1 MATTLEISYFNTFW
15 LKRLK
20 NYTQFQNREPNGNVT
35 FTTTQGGGTTTGTPD
50 PATGAGYINNNTYE
64 LLKKKALK

>member
-35 FTTTQGGGTTTGTPD
+35 FITTQGGGTTTGTPD
-50 PATGAGYINNNTYE
+50 PATG
-64 LLKKKALK
+64 L